1 MGTLARGR
9 AELPNCSMDAT
20 AHKGRTERPPF
31 EGLGIQAAVARR
43 GLALNSHKAA
53 GRLRHIKCFLFE
65 INHRT
70 SSRKLGLG
78 TVVAVNGHL
87 DSPSSWPPWA
97 PVIERFYRTQ
107 ATPLPLN

>member
-1 MGTLARGR
+1 MPELTGVEPNPLLSRALAYRQR
-9 AELPNCSMDAT
+9 L
-20 AHKGRTERPPF
+20 
-31 EGLGIQAAVARR
+31 LAVASLSTVTKPR
-43 GLALNSHKAA
+43 AVCVI
-53 GRLRHIKCFLFE
+53 IKCFLFE

-78 TVVAVNGHL
+78 TAVAVNGHL